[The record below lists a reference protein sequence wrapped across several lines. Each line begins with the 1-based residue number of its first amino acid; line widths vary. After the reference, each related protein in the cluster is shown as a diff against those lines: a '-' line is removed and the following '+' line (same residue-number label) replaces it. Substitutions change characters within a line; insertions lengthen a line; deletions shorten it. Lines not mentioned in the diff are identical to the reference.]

1 MVACF
6 RAWSGS
12 GGDCGAALPNGS
24 LMQNLTGHQIT
35 LIERTVTRKSRFLL
49 ERPAVETDVTR
60 RPQGRKLTVT
70 MTIPQVGQTVYV
82 RARHARVRDV
92 RVYSHPLT
100 GGNLHL
106 VEVDYLDDQRF
117 PESDS
122 VLWEREVDAR
132 IVQSLRLPHLDEGQP
147 DPPARFQAF
156 VNAVRWS
163 AVNRLGDPRRDAET
177 PHPLLSPW
185 YGAVQVQPYQLYP
198 VLKALEMPRISLLL
212 ADDVGLG
219 KTIEAGLILTE
230 LIARRRARR
239 VLIICPATI
248 QIQWQEEL
256 STKFNL
262 DFKRMDR
269 HAAEMAL
276 REYGADAN
284 PWSAFPHIITSMD
297 YLRQPAVLEQ
307 FMAATGAMYRGDS
320 GTLPWDVLIVDEA
333 HNFMPNRFHDDSQ
346 RCQMLRQ
353 ISPHFEHRL
362 FLTATPHNG
371 FTVSFSGLLEL
382 LDPVRFQQ
390 KAELTASDH
399 KQVRAVMVRRL
410 KSELN
415 TRSARPLFPQR
426 TVKALDVSLTP
437 EEKAVFDAL
446 KAYRDQV
453 DAVLSGGNLEKQM
466 GRFLFSLFTKR
477 LLSSTYAFARTW
489 WTHLD
494 GFDIEGGDLATTCA
508 AAERADVV
516 LEDDEERSI
525 REHDAVR
532 QGAAWLRSHK
542 PRLWPYIQRVS
553 TAVEASGWPRER
565 VMADEISGE
574 ALPPDGRW
582 VGLVRCLSKY
592 LYSQGKLRTDERLI
606 IFTEYRD
613 TQRYLLWRLRR
624 ELNLDE
630 PVVVALFG
638 GAPLDLREMVKEQ
651 FNDPESA
658 LRILVATDA
667 ASEGLNLQTSCR
679 YVLHQEVPWNPMR
692 MEQRNGRVDRHG
704 QARDVTI
711 FHYSSETDADLS
723 FLAYVVRKVD
733 QVREDLGSV
742 GQVFDSAI
750 QAHFA
755 GQAKGQVQ
763 LDQELRKVQAE
774 SEERTDLASRDD
786 GADQQINQR
795 LANLHLQE
803 RQMGFSA
810 EALAQLFVEAVRLA
824 GGEVEETG
832 DRGTY
837 RLVSVPPSWKRLINE
852 SFRGPGRRDVLH
864 LPKIAFDHRLFEE
877 EVEGRVIFRPRPDT
891 VLLRLGHPVMR
902 RAISTLRRSLWEPG
916 SVNRWTVIGDP
927 DQPYEAVMVVL
938 ALETATN
945 ELREAIHE
953 ELISLPWVLEGEYLT
968 QMDTALW
975 ADLSRNSTVPLSPS
989 EVTYWKDHLAELWPE
1004 YQKQVQE
1011 YLDSYR
1017 KAEAK
1022 RVGEWLERWRQREA
1036 KREEKA
1042 FGERLKELESGRDVK
1057 AVEVLQKRLIKAQ
1070 KRAAQL
1076 LFDPEEQAARMAE
1089 VARLEREL
1097 EAAKFEL
1104 QTSHVEA
1111 LRHRL
1116 ECDRERVLT
1125 QVIPRR
1131 YTLANFELLP
1141 VAVELRVRKH
1151 GR

>member
-1 MVACF
+1 MT
-6 RAWSGS
+6 
-12 GGDCGAALPNGS
+12 LP
-24 LMQNLTGHQIT
+24 
-35 LIERTVTRKSRFLL
+35 
-49 ERPAVETDVTR
+49 
-60 RPQGRKLTVT
+60 
-70 MTIPQVGQTVYV
+70 IPQVGQTVYV

-92 RVYSHPLT
+92 RVYSHALT

-106 VEVDYLDDQRF
+106 VEVDYLDEQRF
-117 PESDS
+117 PESDT
-122 VLWEREVDAR
+122 VIWEREVDAR
-132 IVQSLRLPHLDEGQP
+132 VVQSLRLPRLDEGQP

-156 VNAVRWS
+156 LNAVRWS
-163 AVNRLGDPRRDAET
+163 AVNRLVDPRKEEGA

-219 KTIEAGLILTE
+219 KTVEAGLILSE

-256 STKFNL
+256 RTKFNL

-269 HAAEMAL
+269 QAAEAAL

-307 FMAATGAMYRGDS
+307 FKAATGAMYRGDS
-320 GTLPWDVLIVDEA
+320 GVLPWDVLIVDEA
-333 HNFMPNRFHDDSQ
+333 HNFTPNRFHDDSQ
-346 RCQMLRQ
+346 RCQMLRE
-353 ISPHFEHRL
+353 IAPHFEHRI

-371 FTVSFSGLLEL
+371 FTVSFTGLLEL

-390 KAELTASDH
+390 KAELTAGDH

-415 TRSARPLFPQR
+415 ARSARPLFARRQ
-426 TVKALDVSLTP
+426 VKAIDVKLTA
-437 EEKAVFDAL
+437 EERVVFDAL
-446 KAYRDQV
+446 KAYRDQA
-453 DAVLSGGNLEKQM
+453 DALISGGHLEKQM
-466 GRFLFSLFTKR
+466 SRFLFSLLTKR

-489 WTHLD
+489 WTHVD
-494 GFDIEGGDLATTCA
+494 GFDMEGGDLATTRA
-508 AAERADVV
+508 AIERASATI
-516 LEDDEERSI
+516 EDDEERSN
-525 REHDAVR
+525 REQDVVR
-532 QGAAWLRSHK
+532 QGASWLRPHK
-542 PRLWPYIQRVS
+542 ARLWPQIERLS
-553 TAVEASGWPRER
+553 KAVEAAGWPRQR
-565 VMADEISGE
+565 ALADEISGG
-574 ALPPDGRW
+574 LPPDGRW
-582 VGLVRCLSKY
+582 AGLVSCLNEY
-592 LYSQGKLRTDERLI
+592 LYSQGQLRCDERLI

-613 TQRYLLWRLRR
+613 TQRYLLWRLRT

-630 PVVVALFG
+630 PLVVALFG
-638 GAPLDLREMVKEQ
+638 GAPLDLREAVKEH
-651 FNDPESA
+651 FNNSDSP

-711 FHYSSETDADLS
+711 FHFSSETDADLS
-723 FLAYVVRKVD
+723 FLAYVARKVD

-755 GQAKGQVQ
+755 GQSRVQ
-763 LDQELRKVQAE
+763 AQLEQELRQVQAE

-786 GADQQINQR
+786 GEDQSINQK
-795 LANLHLQE
+795 LASLHVQE

-810 EALAQLFVEAVRLA
+810 AALAQLFTEAVHLA
-824 GGEVEETG
+824 GGEVEEISNSG
-832 DRGTY
+832 IY
-837 RLVSVPPSWKRLINE
+837 RLVTPPSSWKRMLEE
-852 SFRGPGRRDVLH
+852 SFRGPGGKAAVH
-864 LPKIAFDHRLFEE
+864 LPKFAFDHRLFEE
-877 EVEGRVIFRPRPDT
+877 VVDGRVIFRPRPDT

-916 SVNRWTVIGDP
+916 GINRWTVVGDP
-927 DQPYEAVMVVL
+927 DQPYEAVMVVAVL
-938 ALETATN
+938 VTATN
-945 ELREAIHE
+945 ELREPIHE
-953 ELISLPWVLEGEYLT
+953 ELISLPWVVEGESLT
-968 QMDTALW
+968 PMDAGLW
-975 ADLSRNSTVPLSPS
+975 ADLARSATVPLPRD
-989 EVTYWKDHLAELWPE
+989 EVTYWTDRLAELWPE
-1004 YQKQVQE
+1004 YQKQLQKALE
-1011 YLDSYR
+1011 SHK
-1017 KAEAK
+1017 KAEAR
-1022 RVGEWLERWRQREA
+1022 RVADWLARWQQRET
-1036 KREEKA
+1036 RLEERA
-1042 FGERLKELESGRDVK
+1042 FAERLRELESGKDVR
-1057 AVEVLQKRLIKAQ
+1057 AVERLQQQLIRAQ
-1070 KRAAQL
+1070 RKAAQL
-1076 LFDPEEQAARMAE
+1076 LFDAEEQAARMAE

-1097 EAAKFEL
+1097 EAARFEL
-1104 QTSHVEA
+1104 QSSHVEA
-1111 LRHRL
+1111 LRRRL
-1116 ECDRERVLT
+1116 ERDRERVLT

-1131 YTLANFELLP
+1131 YTLANFDLLP
-1141 VAVELRVRKH
+1141 VAIELRVRMY